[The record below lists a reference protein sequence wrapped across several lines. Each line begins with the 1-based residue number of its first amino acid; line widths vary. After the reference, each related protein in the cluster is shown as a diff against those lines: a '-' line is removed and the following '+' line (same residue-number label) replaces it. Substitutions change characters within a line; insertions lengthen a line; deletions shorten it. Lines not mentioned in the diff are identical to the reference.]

1 MDEEFGAKLE
11 RDRQAEESKA
21 LQNRVQTLFEL
32 QSAKDAELK
41 KLQREQQLM
50 TIEDVCLFG
59 AHLCCVILPSLSNM
73 LYNIISLINLHAL
86 NLVQMLSALPPLS
99 KPDKVTVDTYCTVR
113 HLFVQLLIGYIRCDL
128 SRPTKTPFG

>member
-59 AHLCCVILPSLSNM
+59 GHLYCVILPSLSNI

-99 KPDKVTVDTYCTVR
+99 KPDKVKWIYTVLYDIYSYN
-113 HLFVQLLIGYIRCDL
+113 F
-128 SRPTKTPFG
+128 